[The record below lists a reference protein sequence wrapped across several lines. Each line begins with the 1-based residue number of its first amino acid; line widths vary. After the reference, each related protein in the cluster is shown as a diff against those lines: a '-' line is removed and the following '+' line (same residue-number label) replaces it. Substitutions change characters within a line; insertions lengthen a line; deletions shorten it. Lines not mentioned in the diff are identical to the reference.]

1 MTDLNAAQKLIAAA
15 MAARE
20 GTEDPEIVSVRQL
33 LKLLDKASKNVR
45 TFGQT
50 NPVAQRF
57 FQQFY
62 EALNTH
68 FSTYHSL
75 SLLIQRSELFFQDQ
89 SVYGTTSDSSTENL
103 AFRLYSDGIRELTIQ
118 AGISE
123 EDVLFFLDALWGN
136 KNAAADDDDDIV
148 TRLWER
154 NLTTITLVTANEVM
168 KLSDV
173 ETILTPQQQ
182 TSLNAPTSSLKDVVD
197 QEKNNQKK
205 ETDKSRA
212 STFKSGVTGY
222 EISDG
227 ELSALFEEVQ
237 AETGRDV
244 ITYLLD
250 ILTAILASE
259 QSPELITELLGVYE
273 GLIESLLR
281 QGQWSLLEHILCL
294 LLETNVVRP
303 DLSDEHTEKL
313 KGLLQSL
320 GTPERIKTIEHY
332 LVKTDNPTTDGLQT
346 ILAMMPPPSV
356 GPLCALMGNVTNQA
370 HQAIIADALASVAK
384 EYPDPLIK
392 SLSDRRPTLVRPLLG
407 IIARWNNPQ
416 HADAVEKI
424 IRYPDAAIRR
434 EVIRTIGVLRP
445 NGNGV
450 KLVPLL
456 NDPDE
461 GVRLAAFNLL
471 LTGNYT
477 APYTVWEPLV
487 TAEEF
492 ADRPPAER
500 RNIFHAMRATC
511 GDEAVAYWTGL
522 LTDRGWTNRKKREE
536 LALLAVDALGKLST
550 PAALAAL
557 QLGLQKGG
565 PGVKQAAAAAF
576 AAASKPRAK
585 AS

>member
-1 MTDLNAAQKLIAAA
+1 MTDLNAAQELIAAA

-68 FSTYHSL
+68 FSTYPSL

-154 NLTTITLVTANEVM
+154 NLTTMSLVTANEVM

-182 TSLNAPTSSLKDVVD
+182 SSLNAPTSSLKDVVD

-227 ELSALFEEVQ
+227 ELSALSEEVQ
-237 AETGRDV
+237 AETSRD
-244 ITYLLD
+244 IIAYLLD

-259 QSPELITELLGVYE
+259 QSPELLTELFSVYE

-294 LLETNVVRP
+294 LLETNAVRP
-303 DLSDEHTEKL
+303 DLAEEHTEKL
-313 KGLLQSL
+313 KELLESL

-332 LVKTDNPTTDGLQT
+332 LVKTENPNTDGLQT
-346 ILAMMPPPSV
+346 ILAMMPPASV

-384 EYPDPLIK
+384 DYPEQLIK
-392 SLSDRRPTLVRPLLG
+392 SLADRRPALVRPLLG

-416 HADAVEKI
+416 HAEAVEKI
-424 IRYPDAAIRR
+424 IRYPDAGIRR

-445 NGNGV
+445 SGSGV

-456 NDPDE
+456 NDSDE
-461 GVRLAAFNLL
+461 GVRLAAFKLL
-471 LTGNYT
+471 LAGNYT

-500 RNIFHAMRATC
+500 RNIYHAMRTTC

-522 LTDRGWTNRKKREE
+522 LTDWGWTNRKKREE

-565 PGVKQAAAAAF
+565 PAVKQAAAAAF

>member
-1 MTDLNAAQKLIAAA
+1 MTDLNAAQELIAAA

-33 LKLLDKASKNVR
+33 LKLLDRASKNVR

-68 FSTYHSL
+68 FSTYPSL

-89 SVYGTTSDSSTENL
+89 SVYGTTSDSSSENL

-154 NLTTITLVTANEVM
+154 NLTTMRLVTANEVM

-182 TSLNAPTSSLKDVVD
+182 SSLNAPTSSLKDVVD

-212 STFKSGVTGY
+212 SRFKSGVTGY
-222 EISDG
+222 EISED
-227 ELSALFEEVQ
+227 ELSALADEVH
-237 AETGRDV
+237 AESNRDV

-294 LLETNVVRP
+294 LLETDAVRP
-303 DLSDEHTEKL
+303 DLAEEHTEKL
-313 KGLLQSL
+313 KELLESL

-332 LVKTDNPTTDGLQT
+332 LVKTENPNTDGLQT
-346 ILAMMPPPSV
+346 ILAMMPPASV

-370 HQAIIADALASVAK
+370 HQAIIADALATVAK
-384 EYPDPLIK
+384 DSPDQLIK
-392 SLSDRRPTLVRPLLG
+392 SLADRRPALVRPLLG
-407 IIARWNNPQ
+407 IITRWNNPQ
-416 HADAVEKI
+416 HAEAVEKI
-424 IRYPDAAIRR
+424 IRYPDAGIRR

-445 NGNGV
+445 SGSGV
-450 KLVPLL
+450 KLV
-456 NDPDE
+456 
-461 GVRLAAFNLL
+461 
-471 LTGNYT
+471 
-477 APYTVWEPLV
+477 
-487 TAEEF
+487 
-492 ADRPPAER
+492 
-500 RNIFHAMRATC
+500 
-511 GDEAVAYWTGL
+511 
-522 LTDRGWTNRKKREE
+522 
-536 LALLAVDALGKLST
+536 
-550 PAALAAL
+550 
-557 QLGLQKGG
+557 
-565 PGVKQAAAAAF
+565 
-576 AAASKPRAK
+576 
-585 AS
+585 

>member
-1 MTDLNAAQKLIAAA
+1 MTDLNAAQELIAAA

-45 TFGQT
+45 TFGRS

-62 EALNTH
+62 ETLNTH
-68 FSTYHSL
+68 FSTYPTL
-75 SLLIQRSELFFQDQ
+75 SLLIQRSELFLQDQ
-89 SVYGTTSDSSTENL
+89 SVYGTTSDSSTDNL

-123 EDVLFFLDALWGN
+123 EDVLFFLDALWGS
-136 KNAAADDDDDIV
+136 KNATVNDDDDIV

-173 ETILTPQQQ
+173 ENILTPQQS
-182 TSLNAPTSSLKDVVD
+182 TLNSPTSSLRDVVA
-197 QEKNNQKK
+197 QEKTNQAK
-205 ETDKSRA
+205 ETETSRA
-212 STFKSGVTGY
+212 SRFKSGVTGY
-222 EISDG
+222 EISED
-227 ELSALFEEVQ
+227 ELSALADEVH
-237 AETGRDV
+237 AESNRDV

-281 QGQWSLLEHILCL
+281 QGQWSLSEHILCL
-294 LLETNVVRP
+294 LLETDAVRP
-303 DLSDEHTEKL
+303 DLSEEHTEKL

-332 LVKTDNPTTDGLQT
+332 LVKTDSPNTDGLQT
-346 ILAMMPPPSV
+346 ILAMMPAASV

-370 HQAIIADALASVAK
+370 HQAIIADALATVAK
-384 EYPDPLIK
+384 NSPDQLIK
-392 SLSDRRPTLVRPLLG
+392 SLADRRPALVRPLLG
-407 IIARWNNPQ
+407 IITRWNNPQ
-416 HADAVEKI
+416 HAEAVEKI
-424 IRYPDAAIRR
+424 IRYPDAGIRR
-434 EVIRTIGVLRP
+434 EVIRTIGLLRP
-445 NGNGV
+445 NGNGG

-461 GVRLAAFNLL
+461 GVRLAAFKLL
-471 LTGNYT
+471 LTGNYA

-492 ADRPPAER
+492 GDRPPAER
-500 RNIFHAMRATC
+500 RNVFHAMRATC
-511 GDEAVAYWTGL
+511 GDEAVSYWTGL
-522 LTDRGWTNRKKREE
+522 LTDWGWTNRKKREE
-536 LALLAVDALGKLST
+536 LALLAVDALGKLAT

-565 PGVKQAAAAAF
+565 PAVKQASAAALT
-576 AAASKPRAK
+576 AASKPQAK

>member
-1 MTDLNAAQKLIAAA
+1 MADLNAAREMITAAIAA
-15 MAARE
+15 RDSS
-20 GTEDPEIVSVRQL
+20 EDPEIVSVRQL

-45 TFGQT
+45 TFGRS

-62 EALNTH
+62 ETLNTH
-68 FSTYHSL
+68 FSTYPTL
-75 SLLIQRSELFFQDQ
+75 SLLIQRSELFLQDQ
-89 SVYGTTSDSSTENL
+89 SVYGTTSDSSSDNL

-136 KNAAADDDDDIV
+136 TNATVNDDDDIV

-173 ETILTPQQQ
+173 ENILTPQQS
-182 TSLNAPTSSLKDVVD
+182 TLNSPTSSLRDVVA
-197 QEKNNQKK
+197 QEKTNQAK
-205 ETDKSRA
+205 ESETSRA
-212 STFKSGVTGY
+212 SRFKSGVTGY
-222 EISDG
+222 EISDE
-227 ELSALFEEVQ
+227 ELSALVDEVQ
-237 AETGRDV
+237 AESSRDV

-259 QSPELITELLGVYE
+259 QSPELITQLLGVYE

-281 QGQWSLLEHILCL
+281 QGQWSLSEHILCL
-294 LLETNVVRP
+294 LLETDAVRP
-303 DLSDEHTEKL
+303 DLSEEHTEKL

-332 LVKTDNPTTDGLQT
+332 LVKTDSPNTDGLQT
-346 ILAMMPPPSV
+346 ILAMMPAASV

-370 HQAIIADALASVAK
+370 HQAIIADALATVAK
-384 EYPDPLIK
+384 NSPDQLIK
-392 SLSDRRPTLVRPLLG
+392 SLADRRPALVRPLLG

-416 HADAVEKI
+416 HAEAVEKI
-424 IRYPDAAIRR
+424 IRYPDASIRR

-461 GVRLAAFNLL
+461 GVRLAAFKLL
-471 LTGNYT
+471 LTGNYA

-492 ADRPPAER
+492 GDRPPAER
-500 RNIFHAMRATC
+500 RNVFHAMRATC
-511 GDEAVAYWTGL
+511 GDEAVSYWTGL
-522 LTDRGWTNRKKREE
+522 LTDWGWTNRKKREE
-536 LALLAVDALGKLST
+536 LALLAVDALGKLAT

-565 PGVKQAAAAAF
+565 PAVKQASAAALT
-576 AAASKPRAK
+576 AASKPQAK